1 MRTSILDELVKANR
15 VPVLFIGSGISK
27 RYLYGYPSWE
37 ELLEKSFTKYESDPF
52 QYQKYLDECRR
63 KKMSDFETN
72 VYMGCLL
79 YTSPSPRD

>member
-1 MRTSILDELVKANR
+1 MKGINMRTSILDELVKANG

-27 RYLYGYPSWE
+27 RYLYWYPSWE

-63 KKMSDFETN
+63 KKCRILKLMCIW
-72 VYMGCLL
+72 VL
-79 YTSPSPRD
+79 